1 MHKEL
6 RQNMIGQDTSQRKGF
21 NRERDMNGSGK
32 MSLMQNSAFFDF
44 KSRMSKPQQ
53 ANQFL

>member
-32 MSLMQNSAFFDF
+32 MSLM
-44 KSRMSKPQQ
+44 
-53 ANQFL
+53 